1 LTRIVDEFAMSV
13 IRDRRNVIHTNERAA
28 DERFD
33 LLTKYI
39 EHAKANG
46 EDLPDKY
53 LRDVL
58 MNVMLAGE

>member
-1 LTRIVDEFAMSV
+1 MSV

-58 MNVMLAGE
+58 MNVMLAGG